1 MSTVSHT
8 ASKGKKRRFRLA
20 ALGLLLLGL
29 WGMLAL
35 LLGASVGKETHF
47 HADLKTDL
55 EPGFGETHA
64 THRHPLDK
72 DADAALHKDLLALC
86 LNADCFG
93 REDVVVPGYRDE
105 PVDDGADDATSSIGR
120 PRGPDGSPGT
130 PSLNMA
136 QGGAPFPNGLFLP
149 GGLTNPNPG
158 RPPNGGNPPDSK
170 PDNPGANPNDS
181 PPPDFT
187 QPPFS
192 NPPGLEDPGPHGPGS
207 NEPGPN
213 GPGPN
218 GPTPDNPGP
227 HGPDGPPNGGPDKP
241 IQIPEPLTLSL
252 FATGVMGAALL
263 RRRKTHASK

>member
-1 MSTVSHT
+1 M
-8 ASKGKKRRFRLA
+8 
-20 ALGLLLLGL
+20 GLLLLGL

-120 PRGPDGSPGT
+120 PRGPNSSSGT
-130 PSLNMA
+130 PSLDIA
-136 QGGAPFPNGLFLP
+136 QGLFPNGLFIP
-149 GGLTNPNPG
+149 GGGGNDNPG
-158 RPPNGGNPPDSK
+158 GPNGGNPNPPGNAPDD
-170 PDNPGANPNDS
+170 PNTNPNDT

-192 NPPGLEDPGPHGPGS
+192 NPPDPGPHGPDQLD
-207 NEPGPN
+207 PN

-218 GPTPDNPGP
+218 EPAPGGP

-252 FATGVMGAALL
+252 FATGVTGAILL
-263 RRRKTHASK
+263 RRRKTRASK